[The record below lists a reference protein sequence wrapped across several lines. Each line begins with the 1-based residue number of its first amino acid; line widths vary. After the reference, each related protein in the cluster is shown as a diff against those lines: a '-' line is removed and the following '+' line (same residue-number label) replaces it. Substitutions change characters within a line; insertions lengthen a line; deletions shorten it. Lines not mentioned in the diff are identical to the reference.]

1 MAASLGDTGMI
12 YESSL
17 VLALLWSWTI
27 HTRVFLA
34 TLSPPGS
41 GPRGAVLPEIVLV
54 FCYQDQIFCYYG
66 PRSEILLPCSVPWSD
81 ILSLC
86 TRIRYFVTMDQDQ
99 IYCYHVVY
107 LDQIFCHYVVYHH
120 QIFCWYI
127 LNQDQIISYYVVYQ
141 DQIFCYYVVSRI
153 WYGK

>member
-54 FCYQDQIFCYYG
+54 FCYQDQIFCNYG
-66 PRSEILLPCSVPWSD
+66 PGSEILLLCSLPGSD
-81 ILSLC
+81 ILL
-86 TRIRYFVTMDQDQ
+86 
-99 IYCYHVVY
+99 HVMY
-107 LDQIFCHYVVYHH
+107 QDQIFC
-120 QIFCWYI
+120 
-127 LNQDQIISYYVVYQ
+127 YYVVYQ
-141 DQIFCYYVVSRI
+141 DQIFCHYVPESDILLLWTRIRYFLLCSLPGSDTLLHVMYKDQIFCYYVV
-153 WYGK
+153 Y